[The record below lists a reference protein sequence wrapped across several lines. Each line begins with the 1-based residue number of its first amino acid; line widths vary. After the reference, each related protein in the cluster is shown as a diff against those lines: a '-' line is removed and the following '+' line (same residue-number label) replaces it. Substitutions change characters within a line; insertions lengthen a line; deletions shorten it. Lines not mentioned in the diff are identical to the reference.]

1 MPLYLNA
8 FLDETE
14 HPLLVLQN
22 PVHEMLEIEEIG
34 HRSFQIH
41 SLAGQEMLRGMG
53 DKVIDI
59 RSLKDGMYL
68 LTLHFP
74 AFSSTVRIIKEN

>member
-1 MPLYLNA
+1 
-8 FLDETE
+8 
-14 HPLLVLQN
+14 
-22 PVHEMLEIEEIG
+22 
-34 HRSFQIH
+34 
-41 SLAGQEMLRGMG
+41 MG